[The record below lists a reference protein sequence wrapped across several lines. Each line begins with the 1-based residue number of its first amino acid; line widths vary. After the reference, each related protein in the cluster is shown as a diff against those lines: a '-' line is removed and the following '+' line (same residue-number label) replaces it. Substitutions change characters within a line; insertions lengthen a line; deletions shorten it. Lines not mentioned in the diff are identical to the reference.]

1 MKGIIFDTE
10 KEAMDW
16 DWNHNKLTG
25 SVSKYRFNRVPLNTT
40 TTLTKAQYAE
50 LFNISQT
57 VLDITDTEIPNPRY
71 TELESSYTLDKYASI
86 VNDDLDVRDEE
97 GIIIKHACQYCGEEF
112 EVIEITENMLKE
124 VAFE

>member
-1 MKGIIFDTE
+1 MKGIIFNTE

-25 SVSKYRFNRVPLNTT
+25 SVTKYRFNRVPLNTT

-50 LFNISQT
+50 LY
-57 VLDITDTEIPNPRY
+57 DIPATFTDEEGIEQINPKY
-71 TELESSYTLDKYASI
+71 EALESSYTLDKYASI
-86 VNDDLDVRDEE
+86 VNDDLDVRDGE
-97 GIIIKHACQYCGEEF
+97 GIIIKHACQYCGAEF
-112 EVIEITENMLKE
+112 EVNEITEKMLKE